1 MRQLGIGGVVLAFL
15 LSLSAASAQQQA
27 APDLPVAEWSKGAP
41 SLEDFKGQVVALV
54 FYDDNEA

>member
-1 MRQLGIGGVVLAFL
+1 MRHAGIGGALLASL
-15 LSLSAASAQQQA
+15 AVLSAANAQQA
-27 APDLPVAEWSKGAP
+27 APDLPVAEWAKGTP